1 MGCQI
6 QSRVAGLGVNRRKDR
21 DFHPGRVA
29 NVSRNEEKIGLILP
43 FEAKAGYFLLL
54 SPGHGHKL

>member
-6 QSRVAGLGVNRRKDR
+6 KSRVAGLVVNRRKDR

-29 NVSRNEEKIGLILP
+29 IVPRNEEKMGLILP
-43 FEAKAGYFLLL
+43 FEAKARYSLLL
-54 SPGHGHKL
+54 SAGHGHKL